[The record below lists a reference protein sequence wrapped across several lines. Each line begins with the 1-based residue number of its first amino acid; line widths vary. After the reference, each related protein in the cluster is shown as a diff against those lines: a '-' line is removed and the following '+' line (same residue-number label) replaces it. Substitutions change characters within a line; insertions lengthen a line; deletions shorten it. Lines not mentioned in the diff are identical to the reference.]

1 MIGYLF
7 AIGMSVQVI
16 VMGIIIYRVASFLEE
31 EDIKKTTQVGL

>member
-16 VMGIIIYRVASFLEE
+16 VMGIIIYRVASLLEE
-31 EDIKKTTQVGL
+31 DDIKKTTQVGL